1 MSQDH
6 AKACI
11 EKMKTDDAFRARVLA
26 VEGLAARMQV
36 INAEGFACSAEE
48 IEAASAELNDADLSR
63 VAGGLA
69 GLQPSGLL
77 GVKDH
82 SV

>member
-1 MSQDH
+1 MSLDH
-6 AKACI
+6 AKGCL
-11 EKMKTDDAFRARVLA
+11 ERMKTDDAFRARVLA

-63 VAGGLA
+63 IAGGLGA
-69 GLQPSGLL
+69 LQPSGFLS
-77 GVKDH
+77 VKDH
-82 SV
+82 SI